1 MTTAFTVGQLVR
13 STVSAQGLVKGLE
26 YLVAD
31 VRVFDGGIIG
41 AVVDYRLVD
50 HAEGKFNGWVANG
63 HILLEEVP
71 S

>member
-1 MTTAFTVGQLVR
+1 MTTFTVGQLVR
-13 STVSAQGLVKGLE
+13 SRVSAQGLVKGLE
-26 YLVAD
+26 YLVAE
-31 VRVFDGGIIG
+31 VNVLNEGLGTFT
-41 AVVDYRLVD
+41 VVDYRLVD